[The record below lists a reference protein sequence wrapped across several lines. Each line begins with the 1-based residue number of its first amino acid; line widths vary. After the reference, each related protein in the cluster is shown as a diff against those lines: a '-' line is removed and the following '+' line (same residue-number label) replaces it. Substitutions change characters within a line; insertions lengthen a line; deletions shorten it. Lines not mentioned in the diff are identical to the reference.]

1 MCIHNMW
8 ALLISFLVCGLK
20 APEVFMGRS
29 YSEKVDVYS
38 YAICLAGKPLG
49 IYICTWTSPSIT
61 ELSSL
66 GMMSRVD
73 DRARSLPGHGAT
85 GLRRAGRRR
94 FSLSLSSSS
103 SSSSSPSSSCLL
115 PWASLYVASHHSLIS
130 NCLFWQ
136 MACGQAWART

>member
-1 MCIHNMW
+1 MCSGSTCVDGNVASSIC
-8 ALLISFLVCGLK
+8 AYTTCGLFLYLFLCGLK

-66 GMMSRVD
+66 GTMSRVD

-94 FSLSLSSSS
+94 FSLFLSLS
-103 SSSSSPSSSCLL
+103 LL
-115 PWASLYVASHHSLIS
+115 HHHPLLSLLAFFPGHPFLSLLTIH
-130 NCLFWQ
+130 
-136 MACGQAWART
+136 